1 MLPTYKT
8 QLLNTF
14 WLRCVNEAL
23 DALSKMI
30 RKNVK
35 LTNSSL
41 KIELINNMPRLMNPQ
56 EIDTTLVYTILSG
69 QLNCVIIITSPLK
82 YFLRLIDILL
92 NKKIDYYEAL
102 NEENKSSVL
111 ELGNIINGY
120 FISFLNSLFN
130 TRFKYEPPELSVNPY
145 RAIEDFNFGDIY
157 KKKTYVLLLNSDF
170 KVEMENI
177 EGKIFLLTE
186 ENNTDAILDMISKKV
201 VLKLNSTSL

>member
-1 MLPTYKT
+1 MLPAYKS
-8 QLLNTF
+8 QILNVF
-14 WLRCVNEAL
+14 WSSCIKNAL
-23 DALSKMI
+23 DALSLML
-30 RKNVK
+30 RKNIK
-35 LTNSSL
+35 LMKSAIN
-41 KIELINNMPRLMNPQ
+41 IELINNIPKLMNPK
-56 EIDTTLVYTILSG
+56 EVTTTLVYTRAYNH
-69 QLNCVIIITSPLK
+69 LNCVVITSSSLK
-82 YFLRLIDILL
+82 HFLRLIDILL
-92 NKKIDYYEAL
+92 KKKIDYYEAL

-201 VLKLNSTSL
+201 VLNF

>member
-120 FISFLNSLFN
+120 FVSSLNSLFN
-130 TRFKYEPPELSVNPY
+130 TRFKYEPSEISVNPY
-145 RAIEDFNFGDIY
+145 RAIEDFNFGDVY
-157 KKKTYVLLLNSDF
+157 KKKIYVLSLNSDF
-170 KVEMENI
+170 KVETENI

-186 ENNTDAILDMISKKV
+186 ENNIDAILDMISKKV
-201 VLKLNSTSL
+201 VLNL

>member
-1 MLPTYKT
+1 
-8 QLLNTF
+8 
-14 WLRCVNEAL
+14 VNEAL

-120 FISFLNSLFN
+120 FVSSLNSLFN
-130 TRFKYEPPELSVNPY
+130 TRFKYEPSEISVNPY
-145 RAIEDFNFGDIY
+145 RAIEDFNFGDVY
-157 KKKTYVLLLNSDF
+157 KKKIYVLSLNSDF
-170 KVEMENI
+170 KVETENI

-186 ENNTDAILDMISKKV
+186 ENNIDAILDMISKKV
-201 VLKLNSTSL
+201 VLNL